1 VQEDDRSD
9 SWAPSPRGLV
19 LGVLCCGLVARS
31 VDANPHPSWHY
42 VPFVVAAYVLP
53 LWYST
58 GMAREVW
65 SRYRI
70 PLVATQAALTYVPFA
85 VFGHAWVGGVSGL
98 LGGLVLLL
106 LPQRIAWPVFLV
118 LVVLEPVLWWWVGSP
133 YEPAGNA
140 LFWVVNAFVVSA
152 VTCYALNR
160 LVDLLEALAMARRR
174 LVGNAVAEQRLS
186 AATHLKERIVERL
199 AVLSRRAGA
208 AVAPG
213 ADVDRVREEL
223 VATGRLA
230 REAALDARQL
240 LVELPEPVPVE
251 PPQGAAIAPR
261 LARVVTTVVVVLFA
275 VQAVLNVL
283 VRPEA
288 ARVGSV
294 TAVAA
299 VLVGTATVLLLLRDL
314 LAGPD
319 GKPSPGWS
327 WRWVLSGVLVLAL
340 TFAPS
345 VGSSALGLL
354 ALVAASALAVV
365 RHRWRWLVLVVL
377 AVIVPVL
384 TLSQPAFDLLSRRDE
399 VRWATYATAAMVGAC
414 LLVYGLGRLTR
425 ASVALEQTHQE
436 AVDSAALREQL
447 RLAQDAHDTLGLG
460 LSTIAL
466 KSDLSLSLLDT
477 DPERS
482 RREAVQ
488 LMHLADVVSRDAEAV
503 AEGRT
508 VLDLERELVSAR
520 TTLAAAG
527 THAAVSVEGP
537 VLGDVQDV
545 LATVLREAITNVIR
559 HSRATVCTVTLRR
572 DAAGLVL
579 HVSNDRA
586 LPTRESPGLGLRSMS
601 ERLHA
606 VGGRLVTDRTGDRF
620 DVVATVPLD
629 QHVLAAR

>member
-1 VQEDDRSD
+1 
-9 SWAPSPRGLV
+9 
-19 LGVLCCGLVARS
+19 
-31 VDANPHPSWHY
+31 
-42 VPFVVAAYVLP
+42 
-53 LWYST
+53 
-58 GMAREVW
+58 
-65 SRYRI
+65 
-70 PLVATQAALTYVPFA
+70 
-85 VFGHAWVGGVSGL
+85 
-98 LGGLVLLL
+98 
-106 LPQRIAWPVFLV
+106 
-118 LVVLEPVLWWWVGSP
+118 
-133 YEPAGNA
+133 
-140 LFWVVNAFVVSA
+140 
-152 VTCYALNR
+152 
-160 LVDLLEALAMARRR
+160 
-174 LVGNAVAEQRLS
+174 
-186 AATHLKERIVERL
+186 
-199 AVLSRRAGA
+199 
-208 AVAPG
+208 
-213 ADVDRVREEL
+213 
-223 VATGRLA
+223 
-230 REAALDARQL
+230 
-240 LVELPEPVPVE
+240 
-251 PPQGAAIAPR
+251 
-261 LARVVTTVVVVLFA
+261 
-275 VQAVLNVL
+275 
-283 VRPEA
+283 
-288 ARVGSV
+288 
-294 TAVAA
+294 
-299 VLVGTATVLLLLRDL
+299 
-314 LAGPD
+314 
-319 GKPSPGWS
+319 
-327 WRWVLSGVLVLAL
+327 VLVLAL

-365 RHRWRWLVLVVL
+365 QHRWRWLVLVVL

-527 THAAVSVEGP
+527 THAAVCVEGP